1 MTDVLKPTQPV
12 AGREPSLQ
20 GLGIRVGVVANA
32 MRPPLGSGF
41 GVQAGKNKIT
51 DRDIQTYRQ
60 MYKFVKLCG
69 CSCMYV
75 QVFLVLS
82 ELVISHIYIDVYL
95 CLRLYLRLWL

>member
-41 GVQAGKNKIT
+41 GVQAGKNKIMYRHT
-51 DRDIQTYRQ
+51 NRQRHTDIQAD
-60 MYKFVKLCG
+60 
-69 CSCMYV
+69 V
-75 QVFLVLS
+75 QVRKTVWLQ
-82 ELVISHIYIDVYL
+82 
-95 CLRLYLRLWL
+95 LYVCASVPGVE